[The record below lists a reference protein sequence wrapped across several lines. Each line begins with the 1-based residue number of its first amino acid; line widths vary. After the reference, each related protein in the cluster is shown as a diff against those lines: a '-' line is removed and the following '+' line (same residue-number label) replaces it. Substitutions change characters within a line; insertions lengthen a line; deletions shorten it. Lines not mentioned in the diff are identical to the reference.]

1 MDKKVLRRF
10 LFMTPKIKEIYTAVW
25 NIHKKYFEPR
35 TEEEWTKLIDEG
47 NKFKIK
53 YNNTFAHQLLWA
65 MMAEIEERMKN

>member
-1 MDKKVLRRF
+1 
-10 LFMTPKIKEIYTAVW
+10 MTPKIKEIYTAIW

-35 TEEEWTKLIDEG
+35 TEEEWAKLIDEG